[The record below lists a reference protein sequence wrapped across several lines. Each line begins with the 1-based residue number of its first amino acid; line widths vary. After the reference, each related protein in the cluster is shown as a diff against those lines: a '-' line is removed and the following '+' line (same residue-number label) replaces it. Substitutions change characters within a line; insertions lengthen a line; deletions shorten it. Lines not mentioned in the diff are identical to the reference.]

1 MVQITLNSL
10 AHTYDKQPSE
20 SSLYAI
26 KEMNHVWKQG
36 GAYALLGPSGC
47 GKSTLLNIISGLMS
61 PSQGEVLFDDMK
73 VNELRPQDRNIAQVF
88 QFPVIYDTMTVYD
101 NLAFPLRNM
110 KVHKAKIHS
119 KVTEIAEILE
129 LTAVL
134 NKKAK
139 HLTADEKQKVSMG
152 RGLVRDD
159 VSAILFDEPLTVID
173 PQLKWKLRRKLKQIH
188 QQFNITMIYVTHD
201 QLEASTFADEIA
213 VMYNGQIVQFGT
225 PRELFETPNHTFVGY
240 FIGSPGM
247 NLMEVTPTEVGV
259 RFDDVDVPLSSS
271 YRDAIAKASSNN
283 IKIGIRPEFVHVW
296 EKENPSALKA
306 QVLHVEDL
314 GTYKILTLKLGEQ
327 HIKARLQE
335 DQHVPKSVAYI
346 SFPEQWTMLYVDEF
360 LVNVGATNGQGSQQQ
375 GMVSSSSGF
384 RLGGLQCHRAID
396 DGSELLATRYL

>member
-1 MVQITLNSL
+1 
-10 AHTYDKQPSE
+10 
-20 SSLYAI
+20 
-26 KEMNHVWKQG
+26 
-36 GAYALLGPSGC
+36 
-47 GKSTLLNIISGLMS
+47 
-61 PSQGEVLFDDMK
+61 
-73 VNELRPQDRNIAQVF
+73 
-88 QFPVIYDTMTVYD
+88 
-101 NLAFPLRNM
+101 
-110 KVHKAKIHS
+110 
-119 KVTEIAEILE
+119 
-129 LTAVL
+129 
-134 NKKAK
+134 
-139 HLTADEKQKVSMG
+139 MG

-360 LVNVGATNGQGSQQQ
+360 LVNVGG
-375 GMVSSSSGF
+375 
-384 RLGGLQCHRAID
+384 H
-396 DGSELLATRYL
+396 